1 MNIMTI
7 NKYLLTERFHEW
19 KSLVESKDGKP
30 LTSFSSS
37 AFLEEHE
44 NYKRKL
50 VETARKILDVG
61 SWTKADIGTGK
72 ILERVITSIEIDTS
86 LDGEK
91 IKNNLVFTSQHSYTN
106 KPHQS
111 LLDALSTKRTLE
123 LETLFF
129 NFYTDQ
135 QTDDAS
141 FEQLTALLGKK
152 YPLISYLFF
161 VKNRRRYVPISPTN
175 FEKGFRELNISVQF
189 SHQCSWENYTLYNHL
204 IEQVRDF
211 LSEEL
216 EEHVELIDAHSFIW
230 ILTRNSKPV
239 KEPHEI
245 KYEVV
250 FSNFDPQFSVE
261 EQKLLLQT
269 REIPVY
275 TDEDREE
282 DNQAKKFTGD
292 EGEYHVFQYEVQKL
306 NNVGLTELATHV
318 ERVSKNS
325 DAHGYDIRSFDT
337 EGNQINIEVKT
348 TSSPTSRFTFYLSR
362 HELKTALSLGD
373 THHLYCVQLRQDK
386 SPLIRIVCNPFSQMD
401 RLLDTTHSDT
411 GMNISSQS
419 FKIVAK
425 FV

>member
-1 MNIMTI
+1 MTI
-7 NKYLLTERFHEW
+7 NKYLLAERFQEW
-19 KSLVESKDGKP
+19 KSLVESKDKKT

-72 ILERVITSIEIDTS
+72 ILEKVIASIEIDTS

-111 LLDALSTKRTLE
+111 LLDAVSAKSTVE

-135 QTDDAS
+135 QSDDTS
-141 FEQLTALLGKK
+141 FEQMTALLGKK
-152 YPLISYLFF
+152 YPLIAYLFF

-175 FEKGFRELNISVQF
+175 FEKGFRELNINIQF
-189 SHQCSWENYTLYNHL
+189 SHQCSWENYTLYIHL

-230 ILTRNSKPV
+230 ILTRNIEKA
-239 KEPHEI
+239 KEAGAF

-250 FSNFDPQFSVE
+250 LSTFDPQFSIE
-261 EQKLLLQT
+261 EQKLLSQT
-269 REIPVY
+269 REIPIY

-282 DNQAKKFTGD
+282 DNQVRKFTGD

-306 NNVGLTELATHV
+306 KEAGLEDLSHKV

-337 EGNQINIEVKT
+337 QGNPINIEVKT
-348 TSSPTSRFTFYLSR
+348 TTSNSSRFTFYLSR

-373 THHLYCVQLRQDK
+373 SHYLYCIQLRQNS
-386 SPLIRIVCNPFSQMD
+386 SPLIRITRNPFSQME
-401 RLLDTTHSDT
+401 RILDTIHSET

-419 FKIVAK
+419 FKIVVK
-425 FV
+425 FA